1 MARSTRTYVATLT
14 QTRHKIKYAKWKA
27 AQISKALREGLKPAP
42 GPANAEED
50 EVLAQLV
57 TPVQIGE
64 GAGSE
69 QGANAQDT
77 AAEGT
82 DAADARTRDVSP
94 SDATS
99 PPSPPPADRAPTLPP
114 PPTSDLGTPSAP
126 TAPSPVVSAPQLPTV
141 PQDDARSPP
150 VHVIAPSAP
159 PAPSPA
165 PAAPPARTVHVA
177 PSAPPRAD
185 ERECALSVMEIA
197 KVQKLS
203 RWASSALDYEDVD
216 TARTHLR
223 DALRILDVAQGDPRV

>member
-27 AQISKALREGLKPAP
+27 AQISKALREGVKPAP

-57 TPVQIGE
+57 TPMQIGE
-64 GAGSE
+64 EAGGE
-69 QGANAQDT
+69 QGPDAQ
-77 AAEGT
+77 
-82 DAADARTRDVSP
+82 DAADEGTNAAETHAKDVGPSDPTSSP
-94 SDATS
+94 SV
-99 PPSPPPADRAPTLPP
+99 PPTDHAPTLPP
-114 PPTSDLGTPSAP
+114 PPTSDLGTPPAP
-126 TAPSPVVSAPQLPTV
+126 AAPSPVGGAPKLPTV

-165 PAAPPARTVHVA
+165 PAAPPVRTAHVA
-177 PSAPPRAD
+177 PTAPPPAD
-185 ERECALSVMEIA
+185 ERECPLSVTEIA

-223 DALRILDVAQGDPRV
+223 DALRILDAAQDDPRV

>member
-27 AQISKALREGLKPAP
+27 AQISKALREGVKPAP

-57 TPVQIGE
+57 TPMQIGE
-64 GAGSE
+64 EAGGE
-69 QGANAQDT
+69 QGPDAQDT
-77 AAEGT
+77 ADEGT
-82 DAADARTRDVSP
+82 NAAETHAKDVGP
-94 SDATS
+94 SDPTS
-99 PPSPPPADRAPTLPP
+99 LPSAPPTDHAPTLPP

-126 TAPSPVVSAPQLPTV
+126 AAPSPVGGAPKLPTV

-165 PAAPPARTVHVA
+165 PTAPPARTAHVA
-177 PSAPPRAD
+177 PTAPPPAD
-185 ERECALSVMEIA
+185 ERECALSVTEIA

-223 DALRILDVAQGDPRV
+223 DALRILDAAQDDPRV